1 MKPVTVLV
9 VDDEA
14 DLLDLIRFN
23 LERRGYQVLTAADG
37 VSALELAAR
46 HVPDLIILDL
56 LLPQMNGREVAG
68 TLKRDAALRSIPI
81 IMLTALSQEADV
93 ITGLQLGADDYVTK
107 PFSIDVLLAR
117 VSAVLRRGD
126 SPIEEKL
133 AVRAGAILID
143 RARHRVEVSGQEI
156 GLTLTEYKLLD
167 ALVAARSRVLSR
179 DQLMSKV
186 MGPDVAVT
194 DRTIDVHITSLRRKL
209 GEARDLVETVR
220 GVGYR
225 FADVWSR
232 APALTS

>member
-1 MKPVTVLV
+1 MKPATILV

-14 DLLDLIRFN
+14 DLVDLIRFN
-23 LERRGYQVLTAADG
+23 LERRSYQVVTASDG
-37 VSALELAAR
+37 ITALEIAAR
-46 HVPDLIILDL
+46 RLPDLIILDL
-56 LLPQMNGREVAG
+56 LLPQMNGREVAAA
-68 TLKRDAALRSIPI
+68 LKRDTALRSIPI
-81 IMLTALSQEADV
+81 IMLTALTQEADI

-107 PFSIDVLLAR
+107 PFSIEVLLAR
-117 VSAVLRRGD
+117 VSAVLRRGE
-126 SPIEEKL
+126 SPTDDKSV
-133 AVRAGAILID
+133 VRAGSIIID
-143 RARHRVEVSGQEI
+143 RARHRVEVSGQEV

-209 GEARDLVETVR
+209 GDARDLVETVR

-232 APALTS
+232 TPALTA

>member
-1 MKPVTVLV
+1 MNPATVLV

-14 DLLDLIRFN
+14 DLVDLIRFN
-23 LERRGYQVLTAADG
+23 LERRSYEVFSAGDG
-37 VSALELAAR
+37 VTALELARR

-68 TLKRDAALRSIPI
+68 ALKRDAALRTIPI

-117 VSAVLRRGD
+117 VSAVLRRGEG
-126 SPIEEKL
+126 PIDEKS
-133 AVRAGAILID
+133 AIRAGPVMID
-143 RARHRVEVSGQEI
+143 RARHRVEVGGQEV

-167 ALVAARSRVLSR
+167 SLVSAKSRVLSR